1 MEVPV
6 DSLEVATQ
14 GHDAYVRVGG
24 RGSFKGGP
32 ALKQFGMA
40 ALDRGCHRIIV
51 DMARCT
57 GMDSTFMGVL
67 AGLAVTARK
76 KDGAIVLRAVSEKNA
91 TLLRTLGLIQ
101 LVTMETA
108 GGSPVPTPTGDVLE
122 TLTDKRTLTETM
134 LNAHETLVSVMPSN
148 LPKFK
153 DVLTY
158 LKEDLNTQTATGGA
172 GSGKP

>member
-1 MEVPV
+1 MDVPV

-14 GHDAYVRVGG
+14 GQDAYVRVGG

-40 ALDRGCHRIIV
+40 ALDRGCRRILV
-51 DMARCT
+51 DMTQCT

-76 KDGAIVLRAVSEKNA
+76 RNSEIVLRSVSVKNS

-101 LVTMETA
+101 LVTVE
-108 GGSPVPTPTGDVLE
+108 SDVKTPAPEGAVLE
-122 TLTDKRTLTETM
+122 TSTDKRTLTETM
-134 LNAHETLVSVMPSN
+134 LDAHETLVAVAPGN
-148 LPKFK
+148 FPKFK

-158 LKEDLNTQTATGGA
+158 LKEDLNSQT
-172 GSGKP
+172 GSER